1 MGISI
6 KERLKEW
13 TQGKNATDARLN
25 IFHRIREIP
34 YAVVPEI
41 NDANKYMEM
50 LTLNKGSCT
59 PKHLLLGNM
68 YERLGMFVLYSIYP
82 FRWDEVEID
91 YPPQL
96 KRLAEDVPTSY
107 HLACRVDIGA
117 KLTLVDATV
126 DTALKV
132 LGLPVNDDWDG
143 VSDTRLPITPCGE
156 EQLYHPIEAEL
167 MQARYDEK
175 ALKFYSEM
183 NHWLEKLRQFLH

>member
-1 MGISI
+1 
-6 KERLKEW
+6 
-13 TQGKNATDARLN
+13 
-25 IFHRIREIP
+25 
-34 YAVVPEI
+34 
-41 NDANKYMEM
+41 
-50 LTLNKGSCT
+50 
-59 PKHLLLGNM
+59 
-68 YERLGMFVLYSIYP
+68 MFVLYAIYP

-107 HLACRVDIGA
+107 HLACRVDIGG
-117 KLTLVDATV
+117 KLILVYATM

-143 VSDTRLPITPCGE
+143 VSDTRLPIIPCGE
-156 EQLYHPIEAEL
+156 EQLYHPVEAKL